1 MAQEREAQVNDTK
14 PKTRRQLIELAREA
28 ALSGTWED
36 AVEINRQLLGRTPR
50 DAEAQN
56 RLGRALLELKDPAG
70 ALEAYTAAL
79 KIDPANIIARRNLQR
94 LDLLR
99 HRSASK
105 KKDKGNNGENHT
117 IPRTNVFIE
126 EVGKTWVDELVNPLS
141 MEELADVSSGEQL
154 EISVKSKKMYV
165 SRYGGKRLG
174 EVEAKTAERLMEL
187 MSKGNRYE
195 AYALGLSGN
204 SLRIILREVYRD
216 SSKTKVVSFPRQVS
230 ATRAYLRERDLL
242 RQRDETDFLFADE
255 DEDELEEEGSPA
267 ETGEEDDAA
276 EPESDN
282 FLEEAVAV
290 DDEESHI

>member
-14 PKTRRQLIELAREA
+14 PKTRRQLIEQARES
-28 ALSGTWED
+28 ALSGDWAR
-36 AVEINRQLLGRTPR
+36 AVEVNRQILERTPR

-56 RLGRALLELKDPAG
+56 RLGRALLELKDHAG

-99 HRSASK
+99 HQSASK
-105 KKDKGNNGENHT
+105 KKSKKAVETNHA
-117 IPRTNVFIE
+117 IPRTLVFIE
-126 EVGKTWVDELVNPLS
+126 EVGKTWVDELVNPLG
-141 MEELADVSSGEQL
+141 MLELADVSSGEQL
-154 EISVKSKKMYV
+154 ELSVKSKKLFV
-165 SRYGGKRLG
+165 SRHGGKKLG
-174 EVEAKTAERLMEL
+174 EVEAKTAERLIEL

-204 SLRIILREVYRD
+204 SLRVILREVYRD
-216 SSKTKVVSFPRQVS
+216 SAKTNVVSFPRQVS

-255 DEDELEEEGSPA
+255 DEEELDEEETTA
-267 ETGEEDDAA
+267 EPGEEDESA

-282 FLEEAVAV
+282 FLGETVAV
-290 DDEESHI
+290 DDEEQQI